1 MATHTPKIDIM
12 KKIDFVDAELQTHEA
27 VCAERYTTIC
37 SRLKRLEVV
46 VMSTA
51 GTIIILLLSVVYRS

>member
-1 MATHTPKIDIM
+1 MPTHTPKIDIM
-12 KKIDFVDAELQTHEA
+12 KKIDLVDAELQTHEA